1 MICHTRKGDT
11 PLVRDSLCR
20 YKECPQLYKR
30 KNINM
35 KITVNNLKDT
45 EEIGKIISSCLD
57 KGTVICLDGDLGVGK
72 TSLTQF
78 IAREFGVEEYITS
91 PTFTIIKE
99 YEGKLPFYH
108 MDVYRIE
115 SEDDMY
121 DLGYDEYIYSEGV
134 SIIEWSHKIEG
145 ILPEERINIEIT
157 RLGDTSRLINI
168 EGKGK
173 IYEKITRRLK
183 NYESTGN

>member
-1 MICHTRKGDT
+1 
-11 PLVRDSLCR
+11 
-20 YKECPQLYKR
+20 
-30 KNINM
+30 M
-35 KITVNNLKDT
+35 KIKVNNLRDT
-45 EEIGKIISSCLD
+45 KKLGKIIAKCIE

-78 IAREFGVEEYITS
+78 IAKEFGVKEYIVS

-99 YEGKLPFYH
+99 YNGKFPFYH

-134 SIIEWSHKIEG
+134 TIIEWSHLIEG
-145 ILPEERINIEIT
+145 ILPEERVNIEII
-157 RLGDTSRLINI
+157 RIDDDKREIYI
-168 EGKGK
+168 EGKGVV
-173 IYEKITRRLK
+173 YERLVKELK
-183 NYESTGN
+183 NYENTVN

>member
-1 MICHTRKGDT
+1 
-11 PLVRDSLCR
+11 
-20 YKECPQLYKR
+20 
-30 KNINM
+30 M
-35 KITVNNLKDT
+35 KIKVNNLKDT
-45 EEIGKIISSCLD
+45 EKLGKIIAKCIE

-78 IAREFGVEEYITS
+78 IAKEFGVDEYIVS

-108 MDVYRIE
+108 MDVYRIN

-134 SIIEWSHKIEG
+134 TIIEWSHLIKG
-145 ILPEERINIEIT
+145 ILPEERINIDIKRIDDDKRE
-157 RLGDTSRLINI
+157 INI
-168 EGKGK
+168 KGKGLIHEK
-173 IYEKITRRLK
+173 LVKELEYYENTV
-183 NYESTGN
+183 N

>member
-1 MICHTRKGDT
+1 
-11 PLVRDSLCR
+11 
-20 YKECPQLYKR
+20 
-30 KNINM
+30 M
-35 KITVNNLKDT
+35 KIIVNNLSDT
-45 EEIGKIISSCLD
+45 EKLGKIIANCIE

-78 IAREFGVEEYITS
+78 IAKEFSVKEYVVS

-99 YEGKLPFYH
+99 YDGKLPFYH

-134 SIIEWSHKIEG
+134 TIIEWSHSIEG
-145 ILPEERINIEIT
+145 ILPKERVNIKIRRIDDNKRE
-157 RLGDTSRLINI
+157 INI
-168 EGKGK
+168 EGKGQV
-173 IYEKITRRLK
+173 YEKLVKELK
-183 NYESTGN
+183 NYENTVN